1 MSFCCEIWRT
11 PFGNQEVSII
21 GKVSAPERSRQIR
34 REIPEYLSMRG
45 RVLKYWLLTLLRECP
60 STEAGFHPMWA
71 HVGTFKHQQCMSC
84 LCFGVKSTHGTLGS
98 LFYRFFLPKDAKT
111 GGRFFRAS
119 LALETSS
126 FTLSGST
133 DVSRRFFSKWLR
145 FMVQDNIHC
154 EVYCMRFNCKEKDEE
169 AKTRCGAT
177 KLVSTVSSLGYLTCA
192 RKGPN
197 PRKMHLMVPKGVTNP
212 ARCRVCIGLFG
223 RIMPSRWRG
232 RISTAIAIHGCVYM
246 ELITVDLCNIY
257 ASRVLVKERYFK
269 KKHAVKKTKHGKNSI
284 IWISHQVTAV

>member
-133 DVSRRFFSKWLR
+133 DVSRRFFLS
-145 FMVQDNIHC
+145 DC
-154 EVYCMRFNCKEKDEE
+154 
-169 AKTRCGAT
+169 
-177 KLVSTVSSLGYLTCA
+177 VSWYKIIYTVKFIAWDSTA
-192 RKGPN
+192 RKRMRKQRLGAEPQN
-197 PRKMHLMVPKGVTNP
+197 LFQQWAHWDTLPVPAQVPILGRCTSWSPR
-212 ARCRVCIGLFG
+212 
-223 RIMPSRWRG
+223 
-232 RISTAIAIHGCVYM
+232 
-246 ELITVDLCNIY
+246 E
-257 ASRVLVKERYFK
+257 
-269 KKHAVKKTKHGKNSI
+269 
-284 IWISHQVTAV
+284 